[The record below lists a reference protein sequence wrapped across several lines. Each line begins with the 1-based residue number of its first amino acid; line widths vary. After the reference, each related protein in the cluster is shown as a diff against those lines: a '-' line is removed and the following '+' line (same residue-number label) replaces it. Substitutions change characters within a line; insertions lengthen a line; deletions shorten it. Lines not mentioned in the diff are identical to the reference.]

1 VLSILAG
8 TRIRT
13 LQNKLHH
20 DRIVRAMPNTPAQLG
35 RGMTAW
41 KATDTVSAHQLAQ
54 TASLLGAMGEQLQ
67 VDEEGFLDMAT
78 GLSGSGPA
86 FVLLLIEA
94 LTDAGVHMG
103 FARRDAEKM
112 VLQTIDGTVALL
124 RASGRHPAE
133 LKNQVTSPGGTT
145 AAGLYTL
152 EKANIRA
159 ILDDAIFAAYRRS
172 QELGNLSE
180 TKEEHERTL

>member
-1 VLSILAG
+1 
-8 TRIRT
+8 
-13 LQNKLHH
+13 
-20 DRIVRAMPNTPAQLG
+20 
-35 RGMTAW
+35 
-41 KATDTVSAHQLAQ
+41 
-54 TASLLGAMGEQLQ
+54 
-67 VDEEGFLDMAT
+67 
-78 GLSGSGPA
+78 
-86 FVLLLIEA
+86 
-94 LTDAGVHMG
+94 
-103 FARRDAEKM
+103 M